1 MLAAMNTRRTVTT
14 LGLTALLVLDLAL
27 VAWVVWPDPAPP
39 ATAVTPSAGATATTS
54 PSPSGSSTPSASPTP
69 TDVTAAPLRSLIVAS
84 TSSEAWAAASG
95 ACGKPATISTTSNG
109 GEDWSTSSAP
119 GTVTRLKPSSTSQ
132 GYVLGGDAKCRL
144 RLWTTA
150 DAGETWSDPGSAAKG
165 WARNPLEAREV
176 HTPRD
181 ELVRPC
187 GEAQVYDLS
196 PEGGSRASVL
206 CAGGLLRTTSDN
218 GDTWSDV
225 VTRKGAVA
233 LSGRADGTG
242 LVAVV
247 DPACAGTLVQP
258 YAGTQLGKS
267 ACVEKAVPASGR
279 TSVSTSGRAIW
290 LLTGR
295 DVWRTKQLGGEWVSA
310 GSIG

>member
-1 MLAAMNTRRTVTT
+1 MNTRRTVST
-14 LGLTALLVLDLAL
+14 LGLLALLVLDLAL
-27 VAWVVWPDPAPP
+27 VAWVVWPDPVPSA
-39 ATAVTPSAGATATTS
+39 AVVAPSAGATATTS
-54 PSPSGSSTPSASPTP
+54 PSASASPSSSASPSKTA
-69 TDVTAAPLRSLIVAS
+69 VGAAPLTSFIVAS
-84 TSSEAWAAASG
+84 NSNEAWAATSG
-95 ACGKPATISTTSNG
+95 QCGKSATISTTSNG
-109 GEDWSTSSAP
+109 GDDWSTKPAP
-119 GTVTRLKPSSTSQ
+119 GTVTRLKPSSASQ
-132 GYVLGGDAKCRL
+132 GFAIGGDSKCRL

-150 DAGETWSDPGSAAKG
+150 DAGRTWSEPGSAAKG
-165 WARNPLEAREV
+165 WARNPLKATEV

-187 GEAQVYDLS
+187 GDAQVYDLS

-247 DPACAGTLVQP
+247 DPDCAGTLVQP
-258 YAGTQLGKS
+258 YAGTQLGQGS
-267 ACVEKAVPASGR
+267 CVDTAVPASGR
-279 TSVSTSGRAIW
+279 TSISTSGRAIW
-290 LLTGR
+290 LLTGT
-295 DVWRTKQLGGEWVSA
+295 DVWRAKELGGDWVSA